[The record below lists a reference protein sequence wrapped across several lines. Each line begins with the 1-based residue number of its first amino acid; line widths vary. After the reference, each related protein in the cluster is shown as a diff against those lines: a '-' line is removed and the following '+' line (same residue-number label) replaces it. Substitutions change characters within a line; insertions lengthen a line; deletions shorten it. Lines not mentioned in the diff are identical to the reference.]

1 MSEISLSVDGVP
13 ELQKKLEKIGGLK
26 ALMPVF
32 ETQGHE
38 IHNIAGTY
46 PPKPPESKYKRT
58 YVLANSWS
66 SKAFLSKGK
75 VGVRVK
81 NTAARRGRPYAMYV
95 MGPKHDHRFARGIG
109 ARQAEIHA
117 GRWPTLAGIAE
128 KRTKNTMKEIQAK
141 IDQIL
146 KE

>member
-1 MSEISLSVDGVP
+1 MSEISLSVEGMP
-13 ELQKKLEKIGGLK
+13 ELQKKLEKVGGLK

-32 ETQGHE
+32 ETQGHD

-46 PPKPPESKYKRT
+46 PKKPPDSKYKRT

-81 NTAARRGRPYAMYV
+81 NRASRRGRPYAVYV
-95 MGPKHDHRFARGIG
+95 MGPKRGHRFAGG
-109 ARQAEIHA
+109 AGYRQAEVHA

-128 KRTKNTMKEIQAK
+128 KRTKNTMKEIQDK

>member
-1 MSEISLSVDGVP
+1 MSEISLSVEGMP
-13 ELQKKLEKIGGLK
+13 ELQKKLEKVGGLK

-46 PPKPPESKYKRT
+46 PKKPPDSKYKRT

-81 NTAARRGRPYAMYV
+81 NRASRRGRPYAVYV
-95 MGPKHDHRFARGIG
+95 MGPKRGHRFAGG
-109 ARQAEIHA
+109 AGYRQAEVHA

-128 KRTKNTMKEIQAK
+128 KRTKNTMKEIQDK